1 MIVFDLRC
9 PEGHRFEGWFG
20 SAEDFETQR
29 ASGLIACP
37 SCGRDGVERMP
48 SAVRLNLGASPPAQ
62 RPEEG
67 GARGESGRD
76 PFSEAHV
83 LYSRLLDEL
92 LARSEDVGERFPAE
106 ARRIHR
112 GEAPARAIR
121 GQASPE
127 EHEALLEEG
136 IPVVRLPIPP
146 RDRMN

>member
-37 SCGRDGVERMP
+37 NCGRDGVERMP
-48 SAVRLNLGASPPAQ
+48 SAVRLNLGASPPGPRA
-62 RPEEG
+62 EEP
-67 GARGESGRD
+67 GARGDGRRD
-76 PFSEAHV
+76 PFSEAHL

-92 LARSEDVGERFPAE
+92 LARSEDVGEAFPAE

-121 GQASPE
+121 GQASLE